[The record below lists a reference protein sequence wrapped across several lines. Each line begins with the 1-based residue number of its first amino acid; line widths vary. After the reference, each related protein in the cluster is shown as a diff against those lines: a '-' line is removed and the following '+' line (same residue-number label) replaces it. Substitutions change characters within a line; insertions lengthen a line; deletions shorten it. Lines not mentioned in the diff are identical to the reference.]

1 MEDEKIE
8 IRNKL
13 FQTNI
18 KINNFSN
25 QLINAQLTLRKQN
38 LDEKLMSKRLKFI
51 QENNNPLSINI
62 NELNVPED
70 LKQNYITFLKT
81 NYEIKTYLHQLF
93 GSDLNDKKLALFL
106 LRNFIILQ
114 ITELPFEK
122 RKLSRNDRDLF
133 KRLCDLLY
141 DQDLQVKY
149 EVSWCLINIALFPK
163 VVEYKLYTEE
173 NLNKILDF
181 ILTCDDQ
188 FIINSIFMLRNFST
202 NDSNRHFFINNG
214 GLKKAIDILSKDI
227 NNLYLIKHVC
237 RFFLNL
243 TNILENEPKEIVNLI
258 VIIPILIQLINNF
271 VKNPLNNEKD
281 YLLIIELFHELIN
294 NQHQQIYTILI
305 NSNFSETIIKFFNIL
320 KDNEVRIKTF
330 DLFNDILS
338 YDDKMNQLLLNA
350 GLCKILKD
358 LLNEFQF
365 NNKKF
370 LAEIIFAISN
380 ISSGLLN
387 QIELLNKEGI
397 FYDIIKINKFYIENY
412 NPNDDSFK
420 NLIREGIYALSNA
433 VNLSQNNSHVIQNIL
448 FYENGFF
455 IQILLFG
462 LKNFNFMK
470 ENEVLFYSIILCI
483 KICIIQS
490 ENVMNDNDNFIK
502 NYLIN
507 NQIEDILNHFL
518 TDKYLISDTNK
529 NIIDSIISSLKDEN
543 DLNNF
548 EN

>member
-8 IRNKL
+8 MRNKL
-13 FQTNI
+13 FKSNI

-25 QLINAQLTLRKQN
+25 QPINTQLTLRKQK
-38 LDEKLMSKRLKFI
+38 LDEKIMSKRLKFI
-51 QENNNPLSINI
+51 EENNNPLSIDI
-62 NELNVPED
+62 NKLNVPED

-149 EVSWCLINIALFPK
+149 EVSWCLINISLFPK

-181 ILTCDDQ
+181 ILNTDEH

-214 GLKKAIDILSKDI
+214 GLKKAIDILSKDM
-227 NNLYLIKHVC
+227 NNLYLIKHIC
-237 RFFLNL
+237 SFFLNL
-243 TNILENEPKEIVNLI
+243 SYILENEPKEIVNLI
-258 VIIPILIQLINNF
+258 DIIPILIQLINNF
-271 VKNPLNNEKD
+271 IKKPLNNEKD
-281 YLLIIELFHELIN
+281 YLVIIELLHELIN

-305 NSNFSETIIKFFNIL
+305 NNNFCETIIKFFNIL
-320 KDNEVRIKTF
+320 KDNEIRIKTF
-330 DLFNDILS
+330 DIFNDILS
-338 YDDKMNQLLLNA
+338 YDDKMNQLLLNE

-370 LAEIIFAISN
+370 LGEIIFAISN
-380 ISSGLLN
+380 ISSGLIN
-387 QIELLNKEGI
+387 QIELLNEEGI
-397 FYDIIKINKFYIENY
+397 FGDIIKINKFYIENY

-433 VNLSQNNSHVIQNIL
+433 VNLSQNNANIIQSII

-518 TDKYLISDTNK
+518 TDKYLISDVNK
-529 NIIDSIISSLKDEN
+529 NIIDTIISSLKDEN
-543 DLNNF
+543 DLNNL
-548 EN
+548 EK